1 MNLVDLFLSLI
12 FNIYT
17 LKIASELRQG
27 SLVRH
32 DCPGMFKKSSS
43 LDVILKEP
51 WKLTWKNPFLEKYS
65 ATWVIEIARS
75 SCKEVS

>member
-1 MNLVDLFLSLI
+1 MTLADLFLSFI
-12 FNIYT
+12 FNICT

-32 DCPGMFKKSSS
+32 DFPGMFKKSSS
-43 LDVILKEP
+43 FDVILKEP
-51 WKLTWKNPFLEKYS
+51 RKLSWKDLFLEKYS

-75 SCKEVS
+75 SCTEVS